1 MHSVA
6 DSSEAGAAP
15 SRMQVEIQVAL
26 NFLVSFLYNKL
37 PRRRVNQ
44 FAEELDRALRR
55 KFRGHWYPEKPYRGS
70 AFRCVKTSPPLDPVF
85 QIAARE
91 SGVDLRDVRENL
103 PPDLSIWIDP
113 GEVSYRIGEKGAA
126 QVLLGGPQSSAPE
139 SRCCSTSPG
148 SADEA
153 LVAQLAGLG
162 LGPGAN
168 MTPLSPGSAAAQ
180 SAASAPALAAV
191 AAVAAAAAG
200 PCANG
205 VPGAGAPV
213 VNGTGTRSLTFTTA
227 SFAQTKFGSTK
238 LKTSSKR
245 AQRLSPTELSLRRE
259 QQQQQQQHQQQQ
271 QQQQHVARAAAA
283 VPPPSNG
290 NPLSPHDLYGTAAA
304 AAAAA
309 ALPVDA
315 FGDAAAAVVASQVAA
330 AAAAASC
337 PPPPT
342 TASRFAAAASPFLAA
357 AAAAGGSLQGH
368 HHHHHHPHH
377 HHHHPAVSGAAAE
390 LGAALQQHLLLA
402 N

>member
-1 MHSVA
+1 MHSVTDA
-6 DSSEAGAAP
+6 DSDAGAGP

-126 QVLLGGPQSSAPE
+126 QVLLGGPPSSTSE
-139 SRCCSTSPG
+139 SRCCSSSPG

-162 LGPGAN
+162 LGPAAA
-168 MTPLSPGSAAAQ
+168 MSPLSPAPGGAQ
-180 SAASAPALAAV
+180 SPASAPPI
-191 AAVAAAAAG
+191 AAAAHHS

-205 VPGAGAPV
+205 GPAGAPV
-213 VNGTGTRSLTFTTA
+213 VNGGSRSLTFTTA

-245 AQRLSPTELSLRRE
+245 AQRLSPTELGLRRE
-259 QQQQQQQHQQQQ
+259 QH
-271 QQQQHVARAAAA
+271 ARPQPNAAA
-283 VPPPSNG
+283 G
-290 NPLSPHDLYGTAAA
+290 NPLGPHDIYGGLA
-304 AAAAA
+304 
-309 ALPVDA
+309 VDA
-315 FGDAAAAVVASQVAA
+315 GFGDAAAAAVVASQVAA
-330 AAAAASC
+330 AAAAC
-337 PPPPT
+337 PPT
-342 TASRFAAAASPFLAA
+342 SRFAASQFLPA
-357 AAAAGGSLQGH
+357 GSLPG
-368 HHHHHHPHH
+368 
-377 HHHHPAVSGAAAE
+377 HHHPAVSGAAAE

>member
-6 DSSEAGAAP
+6 DSEAGP

-126 QVLLGGPQSSAPE
+126 QVLLGGPPSSASE

-148 SADEA
+148 SPDDA
-153 LVAQLAGLG
+153 LVAQLVGLG
-162 LGPGAN
+162 LGPGAA
-168 MTPLSPGSAAAQ
+168 MTPLSPGPGTQPAAA
-180 SAASAPALAAV
+180 ATPVLAA
-191 AAVAAAAAG
+191 AAAAAAAAG
-200 PCANG
+200 HHGSPCGSG
-205 VPGAGAPV
+205 VTPPTPV
-213 VNGTGTRSLTFTTA
+213 VNGATRSLTFTTA

-245 AQRLSPTELSLRRE
+245 AQRLSPTELGLRRE
-259 QQQQQQQHQQQQ
+259 QQQQQHQQQQ
-271 QQQQHVARAAAA
+271 QQQQQHQPQPPHTRAA
-283 VPPPSNG
+283 PQSNGAGAPG
-290 NPLSPHDLYGTAAA
+290 NPLSPHVDLYGTA
-304 AAAAA
+304 
-309 ALPVDA
+309 LPVDG
-315 FGDAAAAVVASQVAA
+315 FGDAAAAAVVASQVAA
-330 AAAAASC
+330 AAAASC
-337 PPPPT
+337 PPPT
-342 TASRFAAAASPFLAA
+342 SRFAASPFLAA
-357 AAAAGGSLQGH
+357 AGGSGSLQGH
-368 HHHHHHPHH
+368 HHGHHH

>member
-1 MHSVA
+1 MA
-6 DSSEAGAAP
+6 DSSEAGAGP
-15 SRMQVEIQVAL
+15 GRMQVEIQVAL

-126 QVLLGGPQSSAPE
+126 QVLLGGPQSSVSE
-139 SRCCSTSPG
+139 SRCCSTSPN

-162 LGPGAN
+162 LGPSAA
-168 MTPLSPGSAAAQ
+168 MTPLSPGSAGAQ
-180 SAASAPALAAV
+180 AAASAPALGAV

-200 PCANG
+200 SCTN
-205 VPGAGAPV
+205 PGAGTPV

-259 QQQQQQQHQQQQ
+259 QQQQQQHQQQQ
-271 QQQQHVARAAAA
+271 LVARGPAA
-283 VPPPSNG
+283 VPTSG
-290 NPLSPHDLYGTAAA
+290 NPISPHDLYGSA

-309 ALPVDA
+309 ALPLDA

-330 AAAAASC
+330 AAAAAC
-337 PPPPT
+337 PPPPPT

-357 AAAAGGSLQGH
+357 AAGGSFQGHH

-377 HHHHPAVSGAAAE
+377 HHHSVVSGAAAE

>member
-6 DSSEAGAAP
+6 DSSEAGAGP
-15 SRMQVEIQVAL
+15 GRMQVEIQVAL

-126 QVLLGGPQSSAPE
+126 QVLLGGPQSSASE

-162 LGPGAN
+162 LGPGAA

-180 SAASAPALAAV
+180 SAASTPALAAV

-200 PCANG
+200 PCTNG
-205 VPGAGAPV
+205 VPGAGSPV

-259 QQQQQQQHQQQQ
+259 HQQQQQQHQQQQ
-271 QQQQHVARAAAA
+271 QQQHVARGTA
-283 VPPPSNG
+283 VPSSG

-337 PPPPT
+337 PPPPPT

-368 HHHHHHPHH
+368 HHHHHHHHPHH
-377 HHHHPAVSGAAAE
+377 HHHSAVSGAAAE

>member
-6 DSSEAGAAP
+6 DSSEAGAGP
-15 SRMQVEIQVAL
+15 GRMQVEIQVAL

-126 QVLLGGPQSSAPE
+126 QVLLGGPQSSVSE

-162 LGPGAN
+162 LGPGAA
-168 MTPLSPGSAAAQ
+168 MTPMSPGSVAAQ

-200 PCANG
+200 PCTN
-205 VPGAGAPV
+205 PGAGAPV

-259 QQQQQQQHQQQQ
+259 QQQQQQHQQ
-271 QQQQHVARAAAA
+271 QQQQHVARGAAA
-283 VPPPSNG
+283 VPTSG
-290 NPLSPHDLYGTAAA
+290 NPLSPHDLYGSAA

-337 PPPPT
+337 PPPPPT

-368 HHHHHHPHH
+368 HHHHHHHHPHH
-377 HHHHPAVSGAAAE
+377 HHHSAVSGAAAE

>member
-6 DSSEAGAAP
+6 DSSEAGAGP
-15 SRMQVEIQVAL
+15 GRMQVEIQVAL

-126 QVLLGGPQSSAPE
+126 QVLLGGPQSSVSE
-139 SRCCSTSPG
+139 SRCCSTSPN

-162 LGPGAN
+162 LGPSAA
-168 MTPLSPGSAAAQ
+168 MTPLSPGSAGAQ
-180 SAASAPALAAV
+180 AAASAPALGAV

-200 PCANG
+200 SCTN
-205 VPGAGAPV
+205 PGAATPV

-259 QQQQQQQHQQQQ
+259 QQQQQQHQQQQ
-271 QQQQHVARAAAA
+271 LVARGPAA
-283 VPPPSNG
+283 VPTSGKPHLAARSVRIG
-290 NPLSPHDLYGTAAA
+290 RCGCSPH
-304 AAAAA
+304 
-309 ALPVDA
+309 
-315 FGDAAAAVVASQVAA
+315 
-330 AAAAASC
+330 
-337 PPPPT
+337 
-342 TASRFAAAASPFLAA
+342 
-357 AAAAGGSLQGH
+357 
-368 HHHHHHPHH
+368 
-377 HHHHPAVSGAAAE
+377 
-390 LGAALQQHLLLA
+390 
-402 N
+402 

>member
-6 DSSEAGAAP
+6 DSSEAGAGP
-15 SRMQVEIQVAL
+15 GRMQVEIQVAL

-126 QVLLGGPQSSAPE
+126 QVLLGGPQSSVSE

-162 LGPGAN
+162 LGPGAA
-168 MTPLSPGSAAAQ
+168 MTPLSPGTVAAQ

-200 PCANG
+200 PCTN
-205 VPGAGAPV
+205 PGAGAPV

-259 QQQQQQQHQQQQ
+259 QQQQQQHQQQQ
-271 QQQQHVARAAAA
+271 QQQQHVARGAAA
-283 VPPPSNG
+283 VPTSG
-290 NPLSPHDLYGTAAA
+290 NPLSPHDLYGSAA

-337 PPPPT
+337 PPPPPT

-368 HHHHHHPHH
+368 HHHHHHHPHH
-377 HHHHPAVSGAAAE
+377 HHHSAVSGAAAE